1 MTLHSLET
9 FCEQDVT
16 EDDFLGG
23 AVKLLQPREGY
34 RVSMDTVML
43 AAAIPA
49 EPSETVL
56 EGGVGTGGAAVCLA
70 RRVSG
75 LRVVGLDKQPAML
88 AFAQKN
94 ADRNGL
100 SEFIE
105 LREACVTDLTGNQ
118 STFDHVML
126 NPPYLPRGKGLRP
139 PAESKGI
146 AHMDTNATLKDWVR
160 FAVHYCRQKGS
171 ITMIIRADRV
181 DEVIAHM
188 YGRVGDLMI
197 MPLWPREGVPAKR
210 VIIQG
215 RKGAQGPATILPG
228 IALHGEVERYTDV
241 AKKILWDGE
250 GLSLKGFAY
259 GGQSE

>member
-1 MTLHSLET
+1 MASHSQET
-9 FCEQDVT
+9 FCDQAVS

-23 AVKLLQPREGY
+23 AVKLLQPRDGY

-49 EPSETVL
+49 VPGETVL

-70 RRVSG
+70 RRVAG
-75 LRVVGLDKQPAML
+75 VHVTGLDKQETML
-88 AFAQKN
+88 AFAREN
-94 ADRNGL
+94 ATRNDL
-100 SEFIE
+100 TDYID
-105 LREACVTDLTGNQ
+105 LREACVTDLTGDQ

-160 FAVHYCRQKGS
+160 FAVHYCKQKGS
-171 ITMIIRADRV
+171 ISMIIRADRV

-188 YGRVGDLMI
+188 YGRVGDLLI
-197 MPLWPREGVPAKR
+197 MPLWPRDGVPAKR

-215 RKGAQGPATILPG
+215 RKGAHGPATILPG
-228 IALHGEVERYTDV
+228 IALHGEVERYTDI

-250 GLSLKGFAY
+250 ELSLKGFAY